1 MSRRLLSKQFC
12 FLTWSFIFRR
22 GSSSSGSSDWGS
34 MDELENY
41 TLKTF
46 RRPLRPAAMASHH
59 RKSQFKSRKSEN
71 SSTETEK
78 VSKECTAE
86 TKKVPNESSPK
97 VPSDYEANN
106 HGTATAKATNGLDRL
121 GATFSSVYRQKH
133 QDQIREI
140 SQPTGFDSSL
150 AKQVVA
156 RAQNF
161 GKKFNFLQ
169 KEEVFGSDWANVTFR
184 HTHTSVTHLLK
195 AFSHPNISFT
205 SEIVSVS
212 VSVRILASPSILN
225 MTSFVC

>member
-1 MSRRLLSKQFC
+1 VFFQRFN
-12 FLTWSFIFRR
+12 IFRR

-46 RRPLRPAAMASHH
+46 RRPLRPAAVASHH
-59 RKSQFKSRKSEN
+59 RKSQFKARKSEN

-78 VSKECTAE
+78 VSKECSTE
-86 TKKVPNESSPK
+86 TEKVVGENLSK
-97 VPSDYEANN
+97 VPSDNEANN
-106 HGTATAKATNGLDRL
+106 QRTATVKVTNGLDRV
-121 GATFSSVYRQKH
+121 GATLSSVYRQKH
-133 QDQIREI
+133 QDQIREV

-169 KEEVFGSDWANVTFR
+169 KEEVFGSD
-184 HTHTSVTHLLK
+184 
-195 AFSHPNISFT
+195 
-205 SEIVSVS
+205 
-212 VSVRILASPSILN
+212 
-225 MTSFVC
+225 